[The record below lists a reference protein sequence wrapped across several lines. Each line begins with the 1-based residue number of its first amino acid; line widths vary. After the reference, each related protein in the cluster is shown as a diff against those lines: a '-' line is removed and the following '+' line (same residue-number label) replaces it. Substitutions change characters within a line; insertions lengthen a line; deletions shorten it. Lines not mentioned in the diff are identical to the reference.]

1 MGTTFARTLTC
12 IVVLCSGCASAG
24 AIRGT
29 LSTRSSAGSATP
41 TQTRSA
47 DLASS
52 SVADA
57 VIYLE
62 ELGHRGESRLRA
74 AYASTRLE
82 LKGQSLR
89 PRILVVP
96 VGSSVEFPNQDSVF
110 HNVFSLSPARPFD
123 LGRYG
128 RGKSKR
134 LTFHK
139 PGPVHVY
146 CKLHPDMAAYIVVV
160 PNRAFTRPDSSGRF
174 VLPTVPRGR
183 YALNVWHPD
192 FPVIRREV
200 TITNGE
206 RSELAV
212 TLGS

>member
-1 MGTTFARTLTC
+1 MKPSFARTLICLVMLST
-12 IVVLCSGCASAG
+12 GCAGPG

-29 LSTRSSAGSATP
+29 LSARDSVESTP
-41 TQTRSA
+41 TSPEQTVERGTIS
-47 DLASS
+47 
-52 SVADA
+52 DA

-62 ELGHRGESRLRA
+62 ELDHRDESRLRA
-74 AYASTRLE
+74 AYVSTRLE
-82 LKGQSLR
+82 LRGQSLR

-110 HNVFSLSPARPFD
+110 HNIFSVSPARPFD

-128 RGKSKR
+128 RGKSRR
-134 LTFHK
+134 LTFQK
-139 PGPVHVY
+139 PGLVNVY

-174 VLPTVPRGR
+174 VLPSVPRGR
-183 YALNVWHPD
+183 YALHVWHPD

-200 TITNGE
+200 TIPDGE
-206 RSELAV
+206 RSELTV

>member
-1 MGTTFARTLTC
+1 MGTTFARTLTFLA
-12 IVVLCSGCASAG
+12 ILCAGCAGPG

-29 LSTRSSAGSATP
+29 LSARDPGESTTTPQAQSVERGSV
-41 TQTRSA
+41 S
-47 DLASS
+47 
-52 SVADA
+52 DA

-62 ELGHRGESRLRA
+62 ELDHRDESRLRA
-74 AYASTRLE
+74 AYVSTRLE
-82 LKGQSLR
+82 LRGQTLR

-110 HNVFSLSPARPFD
+110 HNVFSVSPAKPFD

-139 PGPVHVY
+139 PGLVNVY

-183 YALNVWHPD
+183 YALHVWHPD
-192 FPVIRREV
+192 FPEIRREV
-200 TITNGE
+200 SITDGE
-206 RSELAV
+206 RSELVV